1 LNIGAQSLFDLYVP
15 NNGTV
20 SEFPFKL
27 ITEIKS
33 YDDFIGRYNGELN
46 IYGEKI
52 NFSNNITRLDSISIL
67 RTKIIGSLVTQ
78 AYLQSNYDKVLEFST
93 MAGNGPKLDFS
104 KTKCEALVP
113 IKGVFQKNNITAVLH
128 LNIETLS
135 GNRYR
140 WFIRDI
146 LFSPNIGKIKHKAV
160 LPEIC
165 LNVFIPPNSH
175 EVGFLALR
183 RLLNGE
189 ELLQNHIIKSNSNLE
204 KLNFL
209 LENGWKPKYIEYE
222 FKISVNS
229 DLIFMINS
237 EYKITKIL

>member
-1 LNIGAQSLFDLYVP
+1 MNILKTHFFLIIFLLLVHLNIGAQSLFDLYVP

-104 KTKCEALVP
+104 KTQHIVVGWDWKLASDWRSKVELYHQRLFDIPVEEIASS
-113 IKGVFQKNNITAVLH
+113 FSVLNYGADFGFPTVGK
-128 LNIETLS
+128 LSLPFIFSSSQTNSAIPDFVLTFAFRTSIEDDTE
-135 GNRYR
+135 R
-140 WFIRDI
+140 
-146 LFSPNIGKIKHKAV
+146 
-160 LPEIC
+160 
-165 LNVFIPPNSH
+165 
-175 EVGFLALR
+175 
-183 RLLNGE
+183 
-189 ELLQNHIIKSNSNLE
+189 
-204 KLNFL
+204 
-209 LENGWKPKYIEYE
+209 
-222 FKISVNS
+222 
-229 DLIFMINS
+229 
-237 EYKITKIL
+237 